1 MKIKSPIS
9 LSHVLTAAAAA
20 LLLTAAG
27 PAAADHHMKSKA
39 KNSQGHSMKKA
50 AARSSGT
57 CDGGGTWQDTQTC
70 RKEAAAAKDAEQRNR
85 LATGEDA
92 NFERNR
98 TLRCQGLPAG
108 DRDAC
113 VARMAQPSSVSGSVT
128 EGGILYEATQT
139 VPAGSTNGASMNQP
153 PARSTMQKPMQ
164 QQQRSMQQRSMQQR
178 KATPQQP
185 PLR

>member
-1 MKIKSPIS
+1 MKIKSPVSI
-9 LSHVLTAAAAA
+9 SHVFVAAAAA

-39 KNSQGHSMKKA
+39 KHGQSHSMKKA
-50 AARSSGT
+50 AARSTDT

-70 RKEAAAAKDAEQRNR
+70 RKEAAAAKAAAQRNN

-113 VARMAQPSSVSGSVT
+113 VARMAQPSNVSGSVT
-128 EGGILYEATQT
+128 EGGILYEATQS
-139 VPAGSTNGASMNQP
+139 VPAGATSNSSMNQA
-153 PARSTMQKPMQ
+153 PARSTMPRA
-164 QQQRSMQQRSMQQR
+164 QQRSTQQRRAM
-178 KATPQQP
+178 PQQP
-185 PLR
+185 PLK